1 MAIEVLV
8 LKHKDE
14 IIEMALSDKVSFKT
28 IKEMYGLD
36 ESRVKLL
43 MKAELRPGSYRAWR
57 KRVERFSKQ
66 RDFYKQANLRT
77 ALLDRLYGTGLNPR
91 LHKCRLVQ

>member
-1 MAIEVLV
+1 LAIEALE

-14 IIEMALSDKVSFKT
+14 IIDMALSNKVQFET
-28 IKEMYGLD
+28 IKELYGLA

-66 RDFYKQANLRT
+66 RNFYK
-77 ALLDRLYGTGLNPR
+77 
-91 LHKCRLVQ
+91 